1 MLVLTRLI
9 NETIMIGDE
18 IEITIV
24 DVRGDKV
31 RVGITAPNSVPVH
44 RKEVYLAIKQANV
57 EAAAADSAAA
67 DKLAQVG
74 DLLKKK
80 TNVSPEAPR
89 GGAKGEDSKGKKG
102 ST

>member
-57 EAAAADSAAA
+57 EAAAADAAAA
-67 DKLAQVG
+67 DQLAQVG

-80 TNVSPEAPR
+80 TDE
-89 GGAKGEDSKGKKG
+89 SKGKKG